1 MIQAEE
7 VRIGGVQA
15 GEETGGGG
23 DGFRHLDG
31 SLSDSHASLSLTHAA
46 HSASHASLS
55 DPPAS
60 FYDSHATDSYTS
72 LSDWGARQ
80 ANAVRRHECFLCSPF
95 YGRACRWARLG
106 EIIT

>member
-15 GEETGGGG
+15 VGTRRHEEVEMVFGIWMG
-23 DGFRHLDG
+23 R
-31 SLSDSHASLSLTHAA
+31 SLTLTHHSLSLTHAA

-60 FYDSHATDSYTS
+60 FYDSHASDSHTS
-72 LSDWGARQ
+72 LSDSERCAAG
-80 ANAVRRHECFLCSPF
+80 RRDSK
-95 YGRACRWARLG
+95 A
-106 EIIT
+106 